1 VTKSSISARLFAL
14 LTPQSR
20 VIYKLFCNFAAV
32 IKKNRIMESTTAIAK
47 SRTREEILA
56 WLQQAKERKDAF
68 QRRVN
73 EEWEARQRSKQA
85 AAETGYY
92 DIEWV

>member
-1 VTKSSISARLFAL
+1 MNE
-14 LTPQSR
+14 TP
-20 VIYKLFCNFAAV
+20 
-32 IKKNRIMESTTAIAK
+32 TIAK

-56 WLQQAKERKDAF
+56 WLQQARERKEAF

>member
-1 VTKSSISARLFAL
+1 MSYLC
-14 LTPQSR
+14 SR
-20 VIYKLFCNFAAV
+20 NHIN
-32 IKKNRIMESTTAIAK
+32 NEIMEARTTNK

-56 WLQQAKERKDAF
+56 WLQQARERKEAF

-73 EEWEARQRSKQA
+73 EEWEARQRSKKA
-85 AAETGYY
+85 AAESGYY

>member
-1 VTKSSISARLFAL
+1 MSQKSCI
-14 LTPQSR
+14 
-20 VIYKLFCNFAAV
+20 FAAV
-32 IKKNRIMESTTAIAK
+32 ITKNRIMESTTAIAK

-56 WLQQAKERKDAF
+56 WLQQARERKDAF

-85 AAETGYY
+85 AAETGS
-92 DIEWV
+92 

>member
-1 VTKSSISARLFAL
+1 MNE
-14 LTPQSR
+14 TPT
-20 VIYKLFCNFAAV
+20 I
-32 IKKNRIMESTTAIAK
+32 TK

-56 WLQQAKERKDAF
+56 WLQQARERKEAF

-73 EEWEARQRSKQA
+73 EEWEARQRSKKA

-92 DIEWV
+92 DLEWV

>member
-1 VTKSSISARLFAL
+1 L
-14 LTPQSR
+14 QSNNK
-20 VIYKLFCNFAAV
+20 YKTD
-32 IKKNRIMESTTAIAK
+32 MEATVRR

-56 WLQQAKERKDAF
+56 WLQQARERKEAF

-73 EEWEARQRSKQA
+73 EEWEARQRSKKA
-85 AAETGYY
+85 AAESGYY

>member
-1 VTKSSISARLFAL
+1 
-14 LTPQSR
+14 
-20 VIYKLFCNFAAV
+20 
-32 IKKNRIMESTTAIAK
+32 MESTTTIAK

-56 WLQQAKERKDAF
+56 WLQQARERKDAF

>member
-1 VTKSSISARLFAL
+1 MEATK
-14 LTPQSR
+14 Q
-20 VIYKLFCNFAAV
+20 
-32 IKKNRIMESTTAIAK
+32 
-47 SRTREEILA
+47 RTRGEIIA
-56 WLQQAKERKDAF
+56 WLQQARERKEAF

-73 EEWEARQRSKQA
+73 EEWEARQRSKKA

>member
-1 VTKSSISARLFAL
+1 M
-14 LTPQSR
+14 QSNNK
-20 VIYKLFCNFAAV
+20 YKTD
-32 IKKNRIMESTTAIAK
+32 MEATVRR

-56 WLQQAKERKDAF
+56 WLQQARERKEAF

-73 EEWEARQRSKQA
+73 EEWEARQRSKKA
-85 AAETGYY
+85 AAESGYY

>member
-1 VTKSSISARLFAL
+1 MSWKSCIF
-14 LTPQSR
+14 
-20 VIYKLFCNFAAV
+20 VAV
-32 IKKNRIMESTTAIAK
+32 ITKNRIMETTTTIAK

-56 WLQQAKERKDAF
+56 WLQQARERKDAF

>member
-1 VTKSSISARLFAL
+1 MA
-14 LTPQSR
+14 
-20 VIYKLFCNFAAV
+20 
-32 IKKNRIMESTTAIAK
+32 TTTTYK

-56 WLQQAKERKDAF
+56 WLQQARERKEAF

-73 EEWEARQRSKQA
+73 EEWKARQRSKKA
-85 AAETGYY
+85 AAESGYY

>member
-1 VTKSSISARLFAL
+1 MSYLCTQKR
-14 LTPQSR
+14 
-20 VIYKLFCNFAAV
+20 
-32 IKKNRIMESTTAIAK
+32 KNNTIMEARTTNK

-56 WLQQAKERKDAF
+56 WLQQARERKEAF

-73 EEWEARQRSKQA
+73 EEWEARQRSKKA
-85 AAETGYY
+85 AAESGYY

>member
-1 VTKSSISARLFAL
+1 MSRKSCI
-14 LTPQSR
+14 
-20 VIYKLFCNFAAV
+20 FAAV
-32 IKKNRIMESTTAIAK
+32 ITKNRIMESTTAIAK

-56 WLQQAKERKDAF
+56 WLQQARERKDAF

>member
-1 VTKSSISARLFAL
+1 MKTN
-14 LTPQSR
+14 
-20 VIYKLFCNFAAV
+20 KL
-32 IKKNRIMESTTAIAK
+32 RS
-47 SRTREEILA
+47 REEILE
-56 WLQQAKERKDAF
+56 WLQQARERKESF

-73 EEWEARQRSKQA
+73 EEWEARQHSKKA

>member
-1 VTKSSISARLFAL
+1 MSQKSCI
-14 LTPQSR
+14 
-20 VIYKLFCNFAAV
+20 FAAV
-32 IKKNRIMESTTAIAK
+32 ITKNRIMESTTAIAK

-56 WLQQAKERKDAF
+56 WLQQARERKDAF

>member
-1 VTKSSISARLFAL
+1 MEATTTIS
-14 LTPQSR
+14 
-20 VIYKLFCNFAAV
+20 
-32 IKKNRIMESTTAIAK
+32 K

-56 WLQQAKERKDAF
+56 WLHQARERKEAF

-73 EEWEARQRSKQA
+73 EEWEARQRSKKA
-85 AAETGYY
+85 AAESGYY

>member
-1 VTKSSISARLFAL
+1 MRFSKN
-14 LTPQSR
+14 
-20 VIYKLFCNFAAV
+20 KLYLCTRNH
-32 IKKNRIMESTTAIAK
+32 KRNRIMESTTTIAK

-56 WLQQAKERKDAF
+56 WLQQARERKDAF